1 MVSSFILGSRSPTTV
16 HICFVRLLHFLSSQ
30 TTDYFSCLHCF
41 LLKAFSQHFP
51 NLTMQG
57 SYYYMLKIHICIF
70 DSTYYSTSQILV
82 ASYPGS
88 RPTKTLGIR
97 LKQLILF
104 TNLTS
109 PNDIILIP
117 QWYNFPYGSLLTH
130 QPSHPQTRAAS
141 SWLPSLASRQSQ
153 TSPGTPPHS
162 LQPVADQMTRKKT
175 TTWRIYTSC
184 NRSYWRRRK
193 TTF

>member
-1 MVSSFILGSRSPTTV
+1 MGLEVLPLCTFF
-16 HICFVRLLHFLSSQ
+16 CFVRLLHFLFSQ

-88 RPTKTLGIR
+88 RPTKSLGTR
-97 LKQLILF
+97 LHTNILSGQGSQ
-104 TNLTS
+104 TQSEWKWLALLKS
-109 PNDIILIP
+109 DIT
-117 QWYNFPYGSLLTH
+117 YYH
-130 QPSHPQTRAAS
+130 
-141 SWLPSLASRQSQ
+141 SLA
-153 TSPGTPPHS
+153 
-162 LQPVADQMTRKKT
+162 V
-175 TTWRIYTSC
+175 
-184 NRSYWRRRK
+184 RK
-193 TTF
+193 TQNENMVRIQGRFNLSLEFETL